1 MKIGRMKAAQWE
13 QQLRRTI
20 ADTQRGQ
27 NLVQVV
33 EVVRQQL
40 PRRPQVSYLHTILRL
55 ATSYMWMFD
64 WKFDACVEVHCREC

>member
-1 MKIGRMKAAQWE
+1 MKIGRMKAGQWE

-27 NLVQVV
+27 NPVQVV

-40 PRRPQVSYLHTILRL
+40 PRRPQVSYLHTML
-55 ATSYMWMFD
+55 
-64 WKFDACVEVHCREC
+64 